1 MQHDPP
7 AEKSFVLDCSC
18 GEKLAIFGRV
28 EDWLPRNPVFMC
40 TCGER
45 LTVSDNAKEEHYA
58 TLRVS

>member
-7 AEKSFVLDCSC
+7 AEKSFVLSCEC

-40 TCGER
+40 TCRER
-45 LTVSDNAKEEHYA
+45 LTVSYDAKEEHYA